1 MSRHDIM
8 KKSKFGKSS
17 LNHTFTSEA
26 TFEHI
31 LIFLLR
37 SKYFPN
43 QDENTLLNTHPLFK
57 HLNDT
62 LKWSSCIEF
71 MDLKNPIKN
80 YQDQKTIN
88 ITRVQKMLAAVCF
101 YNLDIPVIIRFFTSA
116 QGHKM

>member
-1 MSRHDIM
+1 MKVEIIHNYSKVRNIKCQDMTM
-8 KKSKFGKSS
+8 KKSKFGKPS

-37 SKYFPN
+37 SKYLPSR
-43 QDENTLLNTHPLFK
+43 DENILLNTHPLFK

-62 LKWSSCIEF
+62 PKWSSCIEF
-71 MDLKNPIKN
+71 MDLKNPIEN

-88 ITRVQKMLAAVCF
+88 IARVGKC
-101 YNLDIPVIIRFFTSA
+101 
-116 QGHKM
+116 